1 MYRFEE
7 KEIADSRRTA
17 IEVAGSPFVLTGD
30 NGITKVDVIAVVGR
44 GGTSLCYKGIKRGRG
59 MEGDKAVII
68 KEYYP
73 VELPEGS
80 KFSYRRGED
89 GKLKIEVLEEYL
101 VKLEERKQII
111 EEELIKRDNNVKRE
125 CVTAQKLFFDVVK
138 SENSADMDQVSILK
152 KGDENSTTYVII
164 DTQEGCTLRN
174 LLNRRAEGTF
184 YFGIKGAIKYIR
196 ELLFVL
202 EKLMFEK
209 DYVHGDLKPEN
220 IYISGHM
227 DDVSSAEDREVN
239 IKILDFGS
247 VFCKAEYSYDD
258 IHQDDSNY
266 QEKIEKAAA
275 DIMANEGLGYASS
288 GYKSPQITRRIN
300 ARSNYYANPNN
311 FVNAQELVRST
322 KNVDESADCFS
333 IMQIFIELIIGRIYP
348 SDGSITKYDL
358 KQLLRKNE
366 KESNIKYLKSTVAFL
381 EKMCRKMVNEHYKTP
396 KEIRKDIAILE
407 EIYTGGGH
415 PSVMLEKTERKQDT
429 TEIESVLFGEIDE
442 IKL

>member
-1 MYRFEE
+1 M
-7 KEIADSRRTA
+7 
-17 IEVAGSPFVLTGD
+17 TGD
-30 NGITKVDVIAVVGR
+30 NGTTKVDVIAVVGK
-44 GGTSLCYKGIKRGRG
+44 GGTSLCYKGVKRGSG
-59 MEGDKAVII
+59 LEGDKAVII

-80 KFSYRRGED
+80 KFAYRRGED

-101 VKLEERKQII
+101 GKLEERKQII
-111 EEELIKRDNNVKRE
+111 EEELRKRDNNVKRE
-125 CVTAQKLFFDVVK
+125 CMTAQNLFFDVIR
-138 SENSADMDQVSILK
+138 SENSADMDQVRVFK

-184 YFGIKGAIKYIR
+184 YFGLKGAIKYVR
-196 ELLFVL
+196 ELLSVL

-209 DYVHGDLKPEN
+209 NYVHGDLKPEN
-220 IYISGHM
+220 IYISGNLEA
-227 DDVSSAEDREVN
+227 VFSAEDREVN

-247 VFCKAEYSYDD
+247 VFCKEDYRYED
-258 IHQDDSNY
+258 INQEDINY

-275 DIMANEGLGYASS
+275 EIMANEGLGYASS

-300 ARSNYYANPNN
+300 ARNNYYANPRSII
-311 FVNAQELVRST
+311 NAEELVRST
-322 KNVDESADCFS
+322 KNVDESADCYS
-333 IMQIFIELIIGRIYP
+333 IMQIFFELIIGRVYP
-348 SDGSITKYDL
+348 GDGSLTSYEL
-358 KQLLRKNE
+358 KKLLRKNE
-366 KESNIKYLKSTVAFL
+366 KEINIKYLKSIVAFL
-381 EKMCRKMVNEHYKTP
+381 EKMSSKMVNEHYKTP